1 MRLDE
6 FYSPEDD
13 AWQRRNKGDTR
24 KPKLTLEQL
33 NKLRKVREIK
43 KAEEIASLNRYE
55 KLAVISAIGTRDY
68 YHKNGFEL
76 NNLYQVKK
84 L

>member
-6 FYSPEDD
+6 FYSPENDE
-13 AWQRRNKGDTR
+13 WQLRNPDDTR

-43 KAEEIASLNRYE
+43 KAEQIEHDKFVRSMYAQP
-55 KLAVISAIGTRDY
+55 AQT
-68 YHKNGFEL
+68 EL
-76 NNLYQVKK
+76 
-84 L
+84 